1 MPGLYLK
8 YVEFCFLF
16 GNNIDLIFEMT
27 PITMNDLVIILSKIF
42 QGQCLPFLTKI
53 IVLGHQVNY
62 ETLRKPMS
70 TIVNNYECL
79 LTHFSYFCS
88 LTIFIMKRNLLILFV
103 LIVAAALYRI
113 WDTRPMGFAPQI
125 AMALFAGA
133 VSKDKRLAFLFPI
146 VSLFISDL
154 LYQVLYLQGLS
165 TIKGF
170 YSGQI
175 ANYILIA
182 SITIIGIFINKNK
195 ISHIFLGSI
204 AGAVYFFLVSNFMV
218 WIGGGL
224 DINNLP
230 YERSINGLL
239 LCYTEALPFFKW
251 SLLSTLL
258 FNGVFFGSYYFLG
271 KSLFRKEIQS
281 A

>member
-1 MPGLYLK
+1 
-8 YVEFCFLF
+8 
-16 GNNIDLIFEMT
+16 
-27 PITMNDLVIILSKIF
+27 
-42 QGQCLPFLTKI
+42 
-53 IVLGHQVNY
+53 
-62 ETLRKPMS
+62 
-70 TIVNNYECL
+70 
-79 LTHFSYFCS
+79 
-88 LTIFIMKRNLLILFV
+88 MKRNLLILVV
-103 LIVAAALYRI
+103 LIIAAALYRI

-133 VSKDKRLAFLFPI
+133 VSKDKRFAFLFPI

-175 ANYILIA
+175 ANYLLIA
-182 SITIIGIFINKNK
+182 SITIIGFFVNKNK
-195 ISHIFLGSI
+195 ISHIFLGSL
-204 AGAVYFFLVSNFMV
+204 AGAVYFFVVSNFMV

-230 YERSINGLL
+230 YPKSVSGLL

-258 FNGVFFGSYYFLG
+258 FNGVFFGSYYFIG
-271 KSLFRKEIQS
+271 KSLFRKELQ
-281 A
+281 AA